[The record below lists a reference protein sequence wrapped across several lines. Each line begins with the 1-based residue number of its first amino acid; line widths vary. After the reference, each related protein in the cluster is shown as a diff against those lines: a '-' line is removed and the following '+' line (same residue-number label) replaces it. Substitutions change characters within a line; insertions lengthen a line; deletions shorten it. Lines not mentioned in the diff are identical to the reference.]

1 MTTASDN
8 DTGVAGQGAAP
19 RAGAATSWQL
29 DPSGSTVTISH
40 KTIWGLVTVRGEFT
54 DLSGSAEILPDGS
67 AHGRLEIGAES
78 LSTKHG
84 KRDEHLRSADFFNV
98 AEHPQIVVDVTEATR
113 RDGDSVAANGTM
125 SVAGQTKPLTL
136 TATVTEATDEAITLK
151 ADTQIDRADFGMSW
165 NQLGMIKGTAQV
177 SVVARFV
184 RPATA

>member
-1 MTTASDN
+1 MTTASSSDASA
-8 DTGVAGQGAAP
+8 AGQGAAP
-19 RAGAATSWQL
+19 LAGSASWQL

-40 KTIWGLVTVRGEFT
+40 KTIWGLVMVRGEFT

-84 KRDEHLRSADFFNV
+84 KRDAHLRSADFFNI

-113 RDGDSVAANGTM
+113 RDGDSVAANGTLT
-125 SVAGQTKPLTL
+125 VAGQTKPLTL
-136 TATVTEATDEAITLK
+136 TATVTEATDQAITLK

-165 NQLGMIKGTAQV
+165 NQLGMIKGVAQV